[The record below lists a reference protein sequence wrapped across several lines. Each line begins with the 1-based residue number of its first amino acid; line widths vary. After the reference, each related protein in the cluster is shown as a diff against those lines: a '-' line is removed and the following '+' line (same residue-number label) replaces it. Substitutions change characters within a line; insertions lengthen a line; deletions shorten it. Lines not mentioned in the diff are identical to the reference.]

1 MERVKVCNVKKFY
14 TFATVETYLFVPE
27 PS

>member
-27 PS
+27 PL